1 MSSDEH
7 LVAAVLKQAKDD
19 DVDPSSDPA
28 ALVRIALQVRE
39 RMNSSPNSS
48 VEMGDTEPVEN
59 IGDGFHPGLGRSL
72 TEQFLNMTVS
82 NSAAA
87 TAAPGKLPKAS
98 KSDGN
103 VNDASRGDQPILPL
117 CRSMGN
123 LMEEGSERRAD
134 SAVSEL
140 AGTLS
145 HMSTNAVRLLQATT
159 RVLEWMSTN
168 EDHLRPL
175 VDLVVTSVYELMNCQ
190 RVTLYFVDHA
200 KQELWIAL
208 AKDAVGC
215 LVCPK

>member
-1 MSSDEH
+1 M
-7 LVAAVLKQAKDD
+7 
-19 DVDPSSDPA
+19 DPSSDPA

-145 HMSTNAVRLLQATT
+145 HMSTNAVRLLQV
-159 RVLEWMSTN
+159 RVLHGGLESGEHVVVISLTVC
-168 EDHLRPL
+168 LRLL
-175 VDLVVTSVYELMNCQ
+175 VWCLFFVYPG
-190 RVTLYFVDHA
+190 H
-200 KQELWIAL
+200 
-208 AKDAVGC
+208 DAC
-215 LVCPK
+215 A